1 MVRFTF
7 IRVVFCA
14 VNSLVC
20 RCSSHYPKISIGEG
34 QVAPHK
40 VCFISPEYWPL
51 TGGTGSY
58 VYYLSNQL
66 LKNRYK
72 VYVVTGA
79 NQAKDI
85 QVNPQLDV
93 SFLKIPKTPIIKSFM
108 LAAASNRK
116 LQSTRRTTNVDIIH
130 PQLPLTPN
138 FAVPPN
144 FGKALVCT
152 VHSTWKGEAE
162 AIRGEPYS
170 RLNANEK
177 FLVSF
182 NWFLR
187 FFEEGMLARARKI
200 IAVSHFTKREL
211 INYYKIPAGKIQV
224 IHNGVDINK
233 FKPAADKRKV
243 KAELGFN
250 PDDIAI
256 VSVGRLY
263 ARKGLFTLIE
273 SMPAVTKRFPTA
285 KFIISG
291 KGQSDEMAK
300 LVAHAERLGVKG
312 KIVFTG
318 YTPDRELPRLYQAA
332 DVFAFSTFYEHH
344 PFAVLEALATGL
356 PVVTTTVGGIPE
368 TIDSGKN
375 GILVEP
381 FNSKQ
386 FSDAI
391 LQLLDHPTEA
401 AEMGVKARRTV
412 EQQLDWRI
420 VVKDAM
426 EVYDEAL
433 SGV

>member
-1 MVRFTF
+1 M
-7 IRVVFCA
+7 A
-14 VNSLVC
+14 K
-20 RCSSHYPKISIGEG
+20 P
-34 QVAPHK
+34 K

-51 TGGTGSY
+51 TGGTGAY
-58 VYYLSNQL
+58 VYYLSNEL
-66 LKNRYK
+66 LKNGYK
-72 VYVVTGA
+72 IYVVTGS
-79 NQAKDI
+79 NQARDI
-85 QVNPQLDV
+85 KVNPQLDV
-93 SFLKIPKTPIIKSFM
+93 SFLKIPKTPIVKSFL

-116 LQSTRRTTNVDIIH
+116 LQSARQTANVDITH

-144 FGKALVCT
+144 FGKTLVCT

-187 FFEEGMLARARKI
+187 FFEEGMLKRARKI
-200 IAVSHFTKREL
+200 IAVSHFTKWEL
-211 INYYKIPAGKIQV
+211 TNYYKIPERKIRV

-233 FKPAADKRKV
+233 FQPAPDKRKV
-243 KAELGFN
+243 KAELGLN
-250 PDDIAI
+250 PDDLAI

-273 SMPAVTKRFPTA
+273 CMPAVTKRFPNA

-291 KGQSDEMAK
+291 KGQSDEMHK
-300 LVAHAERLGVKG
+300 LNAYAEKLGVKDS
-312 KIVFTG
+312 IVFTG
-318 YTPDRELPRLYQAA
+318 YYPDKKLPKLYQAA

-344 PFAVLEALATGL
+344 PFAVLEAMATGL
-356 PVVTTTVGGIPE
+356 PIVTTTVGGIPE

-375 GILVEP
+375 GFLVQP
-381 FNSKQ
+381 FNANQ
-386 FSDAI
+386 FADRI
-391 LQLLDHPTEA
+391 LYLLEHPAEA
-401 AEMGVKARRTV
+401 AEMGAKARKTV
-412 EQQLDWRI
+412 EERFDWRI

-426 EVYDEAL
+426 KVYDEAL
-433 SGV
+433 G

>member
-1 MVRFTF
+1 M
-7 IRVVFCA
+7 
-14 VNSLVC
+14 
-20 RCSSHYPKISIGEG
+20 P
-34 QVAPHK
+34 PK

-66 LKNRYK
+66 LRNRYR

-79 NQAKDI
+79 NQTQDMH
-85 QVNPQLDV
+85 VNPQLDV
-93 SFLKIPKTPIIKSFM
+93 SFLKIPKMPIVKSFM
-108 LAAASNRK
+108 LAQSSSRK
-116 LQSTRRTTNVDIIH
+116 LSSVKDTAQVDVTH

-144 FGKALVCT
+144 YGKTIVCT

-162 AIRGEPYS
+162 AIRREPYL

-182 NWFLR
+182 NGFLR
-187 FFEEGMLARARKI
+187 FFEEGMLHRARKI
-200 IAVSHFTKREL
+200 IAVSHFTKWEL
-211 INYYKIPAGKIQV
+211 TNYYKISAHKIKV
-224 IHNGVDINK
+224 IHNGVDVNK
-233 FKPAADKRKV
+233 FKPTGDKRNV
-243 KAELGFN
+243 KAALGLN
-250 PDDIAI
+250 PDDLAI

-273 SMPAVTKRFPTA
+273 SMPAVVKRFPRA

-300 LVAHAERLGVKG
+300 LNAHAERIGVKG
-312 KIVFTG
+312 NIIFTG
-318 YTPDRELPRLYQAA
+318 YTPDKELPKLYQAA

-344 PFAVLEALATGL
+344 PFAVLEALSTGL

-368 TIDSGKN
+368 TIRSGTN
-375 GILVEP
+375 GLLVEP
-381 FNSKQ
+381 FKSKQ
-386 FSDAI
+386 FSNAI
-391 LQLLDHPTEA
+391 LQLLDHPA
-401 AEMGVKARRTV
+401 MASEMGVKARETV
-412 EQQLDWRI
+412 ERQLDWRI

-426 EVYDEAL
+426 KVYEEAL